1 MPAPP
6 PTPRPTKLL
15 SRGNRRLADAG
26 VYTWTLPALSAR
38 LNGVTVRTCPSA
50 GICAHVCYALAG
62 TYRFAN
68 VRRRHLA
75 NLAYVIEDLLGWE
88 HAMKTELTAARFTG
102 AWVRIHDAGDFFSD
116 AYTRAWLRIM
126 HATPHTKFYCY
137 TKEIRRF
144 RHLVEPEPPENFLFV
159 YSFGGRDDQ
168 LLDDRRDRV
177 ADVFPTRA
185 AIEAA
190 GWHSQ
195 EDSDLL
201 AVLGP
206 APVGIPANRI
216 AHFLTRLDGRTFR
229 QWQAED
235 DARRGRGPCSERVDD
250 ALRRHP
256 RRGPAGLMRAASH
269 RPAEDLRT
277 DVDASPVREVP

>member
-38 LNGVTVRTCPSA
+38 IYSVTVRTCPSA
-50 GICAHVCYALAG
+50 GICAQVCYALAG

-75 NLAYVIEDLLGWE
+75 NLAYVLEDLPGWE
-88 HAMKTELTAARFTG
+88 HAMTTELATPRFAG
-102 AWVRIHDAGDFFSD
+102 AWVRVHDAGDFFTD

-126 HATPHTKFYCY
+126 RSRPNTNFYCY

-144 RHLVEPEPPENFLFV
+144 RRLVEPDPPPNFLFV
-159 YSFGGRDDQ
+159 YSFGGRDDR
-168 LLDDRRDRV
+168 LLDDQRDRV

-195 EDSDLL
+195 EESDLL

-206 APVGIPANRI
+206 APVAIPANNI
-216 AHFLTRLDGRTFR
+216 KPFLDRLDGRTFR
-229 QWQAED
+229 QWQAAT
-235 DARRGRGPCSERVDD
+235 DARRDRRRCTDRVDR
-250 ALRRHP
+250 ALRR
-256 RRGPAGLMRAASH
+256 RRPGGPAGLTHAPSHSATAEAPAAETAS
-269 RPAEDLRT
+269 LREAT
-277 DVDASPVREVP
+277 

>member
-6 PTPRPTKLL
+6 PTPRPAKLL

-38 LNGVTVRTCPSA
+38 LNGVTIRTCPSA

-62 TYRFAN
+62 TYRFPN

-75 NLAYVIEDLLGWE
+75 NLAYVTEDLPGWE
-88 HAMKTELTAARFTG
+88 HAMTTELTAARFTD
-102 AWVRIHDAGDFFSD
+102 AWVRIHDAGDFLSD
-116 AYTRAWLRIM
+116 AYTLAWLRIM
-126 HATPHTKFYCY
+126 RTSPRTNFYCY

-144 RHLVEPEPPENFLFV
+144 RRLVEPRPPENFLFV

-190 GWHSQ
+190 GWNSQ

-206 APVGIPANRI
+206 APVGIPANKI
-216 AHFLTRLDGRTFR
+216 AQFLTRLEGRTFR

-235 DARRGRGPCSERVDD
+235 DARRGRRPCSERVDD
-250 ALRRHP
+250 ALRRQP
-256 RRGPAGLMRAASH
+256 RRGPAGLIRAASH
-269 RPAEDLRT
+269 RPADDQRT
-277 DVDASPVREVP
+277 GVDAPAVREAP